1 MLSNDSLRDMQASA
15 LMNSTQCENENAELK
30 KTQLIS
36 LKKRKLNE
44 EGDFIQLK
52 QESPIQIKSNEGPIL
67 LNFDSADEKG
77 TIIGKTSVGNGL
89 VNKKQKKI
97 IEKTILST
105 AIKPAELLAENTLRR
120 SARK

>member
-52 QESPIQIKSNEGPIL
+52 QESPIQIKTNEGAML

-77 TIIGKTSVGNGL
+77 TIIGKTSVANGL
-89 VNKKQKKI
+89 VSKK
-97 IEKTILST
+97 
-105 AIKPAELLAENTLRR
+105 
-120 SARK
+120 

>member
-52 QESPIQIKSNEGPIL
+52 QESPIQIKSNEGAIL
-67 LNFDSADEKG
+67 LNFDSADEKV
-77 TIIGKTSVGNGL
+77 TIIGKASVGNGL

-105 AIKPAELLAENTLRR
+105 AKKPADLLADNTLRR